1 MTVDLN
7 LAMQAVV
14 LLLHLLEVVVAMVVI
29 MVTMV
34 MIPFFVLMN
43 FVIVALTR

>member
-43 FVIVALTR
+43 FVIVALTG

>member
-14 LLLHLLEVVVAMVVI
+14 LHLLEVVVAMVVI

-43 FVIVALTR
+43 FVIVALTG